1 MTQISNMQSSSDDE
15 VDGEQITYVTANTG
29 SGQSNSDGKGLPT
42 QRDETGSGFK
52 LTLIPGYGDDPK
64 RKPKE
69 FAPRQVQMMG
79 LGIMSRRSKAEVSRL
94 RNRDWSAAPLWNRP
108 VL

>member
-1 MTQISNMQSSSDDE
+1 MTQIGNAQSSSDDE
-15 VDGEQITYVTANTG
+15 VDGEQITYVTGNTG
-29 SGQSNSDGKGLPT
+29 LGQSNCDGKGLTTP
-42 QRDETGSGFK
+42 QDEMGSGFQ
-52 LTLIPGYGDDPK
+52 LTLVPGYDDDPK

-79 LGIMSRRSKAEVSRL
+79 LGIMSRRSKAEDSRL